1 MSQYVVIEGII
12 GAGKTSLAELLARRW
27 NAQLVLE
34 EFAENP
40 FLPKFYEDPGR
51 YAFPLELSFLSERF
65 AQQKQVFQTGNL
77 FQPNVVADYFLPKC
91 QIFAKN
97 NLEEEEYK
105 LFLRLFEIMQ
115 HNVPQPDLLVYL
127 HLDPS
132 QALKNIQKRG
142 RSYEQNINVEYLDQ
156 IQKNYLSF
164 IQQHA
169 NQKVLMIRTDEL
181 DFVQSDHDLR
191 WIMNEIEKERAPGT
205 HRVDPND

>member
-1 MSQYVVIEGII
+1 LNNYVVIEGII
-12 GAGKTSLAELLARRW
+12 GAGKTSLSQLLAQRW

-40 FLPKFYEDPGR
+40 FLPKFYEDSKR

-77 FQPNVVADYFLPKC
+77 FQPKVVADYFLPKC

-105 LFLRLFEIMQ
+105 LFMRLFDIMQ
-115 HNVPQPDLLVYL
+115 QNVPKPDLLVYL
-127 HLDPS
+127 HLSPE
-132 QALKNIQKRG
+132 QALRNIQKRG
-142 RSYEQNINVEYLDQ
+142 RSYEQKITSEYLDQ
-156 IQKNYLSF
+156 IQRNYLSF

-169 NQKVLMIRTDEL
+169 DIHVLMIQTDSL
-181 DFVQSDHDLR
+181 DFVNNSSDLE
-191 WIMNEIEKERAPGT
+191 WLISQIEQERPRGIY
-205 HRVDPND
+205 RVDSKD

>member
-1 MSQYVVIEGII
+1 LSQYVVIEGII
-12 GAGKTSLAELLARRW
+12 GAGKTSLAQLLSQRW

-40 FLPKFYEDPGR
+40 FLPKFYEEPAR

-77 FQPNVVADYFLPKC
+77 FQPRVVADYFLPKC

-105 LFLRLFEIMQ
+105 LFLKLFEIMQ
-115 HNVPQPDLLVYL
+115 QNVPQPDLLVYL
-127 HLDPS
+127 HLDPK

-142 RSYEQNINVEYLDQ
+142 RSYEQNIDFLYLDQ

-164 IQQHA
+164 IQQHS
-169 NQKVLMIRTDEL
+169 NLNVLMIRTDEL
-181 DFVQSDHDLR
+181 DFVQSKEDLN
-191 WIMNEIEKERAPGT
+191 WLFSEIEKVRPLGI
-205 HRVDPND
+205 HRLDPKV

>member
-12 GAGKTSLAELLARRW
+12 GAGKTSLAQLLSQRW

-40 FLPKFYEDPGR
+40 FLPKFYEEPAR

-77 FQPNVVADYFLPKC
+77 FQPRVVADYFLPKC

-105 LFLRLFEIMQ
+105 LFLKLFEIMQ
-115 HNVPQPDLLVYL
+115 QNVPQPDLLVYL
-127 HLDPS
+127 HLDPK

-142 RSYEQNINVEYLDQ
+142 RSYEQNIDFLYLDQ

-164 IQQHA
+164 IQQHS
-169 NQKVLMIRTDEL
+169 NLNVLMIRTDEL
-181 DFVQSDHDLR
+181 DFVQSKEDLN
-191 WIMNEIEKERAPGT
+191 WLFSEIEKVRPLGI
-205 HRVDPND
+205 HRLDPKV

>member
-1 MSQYVVIEGII
+1 LSQYVVIEGII

-51 YAFPLELSFLSERF
+51 YAFPLEL
-65 AQQKQVFQTGNL
+65 QKQVFQTGNL
-77 FQPNVVADYFLPKC
+77 FQPKVVADYFLPKC

-115 HNVPQPDLLVYL
+115 YNVPQPDLLVYL

-142 RSYEQNINVEYLDQ
+142 RSYEQNINFEYLNQ

-164 IQQHA
+164 IQQHT
-169 NQKVLMIRTDEL
+169 NQNVLMIRTDEL
-181 DFVQSDHDLR
+181 DFVQSDNDLR
-191 WIMNEIEKERAPGT
+191 WIVDEIEKERAPGI
-205 HRVDPND
+205 HRVDPKF

>member
-77 FQPNVVADYFLPKC
+77 FQPKVVADYFLPKC

-142 RSYEQNINVEYLDQ
+142 RSYEQNINFEYLDQ

-164 IQQHA
+164 IQQHT
-169 NQKVLMIRTDEL
+169 NQNVLMIRTDEL
-181 DFVQSDHDLR
+181 DFVQSDNDLR
-191 WIMNEIEKERAPGT
+191 WIVDEIEKERAPGI
-205 HRVDPND
+205 HRVDPKF